1 MGSSFRNRMAAV
13 GTVLFRMLPAAF
25 LCGCAVSCV
34 SVSPR
39 PGWVRTG
46 KSDDGLYRYRLGTA
60 ERAASE
66 ADAREAAYR
75 DASEKMRLDLPAP
88 LSAKPGEKAE
98 FRQTIRVPDGAYA
111 EKCVNGWNAWVLAG
125 FERAELESVRGG
137 IEQGNALAGQWAE
150 LMRLK
155 GQSRYAEAEALA
167 ARMTAGYGD
176 PLFPPVSMEVL
187 RQEGRRLT
195 DLKEEVELQAVWR
208 ELESAR
214 RGGDWAGARQRLA
227 TLESRTRSGLT
238 LPYDSGV
245 LRTLA
250 VKIDREERGALLS
263 GMWERVMGLERSG
276 DAQGALVLARQIQ
289 GEAAQADGLRFSLE
303 ELDLKTAD
311 LLAGLGRPNEARS
324 LYEALAE
331 KYPARRVEMDAQLAK
346 LPPAPK
352 AWPLKARW
360 KGGPVALF
368 CVVREKGAIRPFP
381 ELAGNLAGEFSK
393 AEMLS
398 VDLCGRMDS
407 TQLAAFFERGETGGL
422 SKAAEAADARVILTV
437 LYDVGPAPPADSL
450 NIVDTRVRFSVRR
463 PNGAPAYEDQF
474 KGVSGG
480 LTPSRWAENTAGTLL
495 DNRPDKYLIPKAPP
509 L

>member
-1 MGSSFRNRMAAV
+1 MAAA
-13 GTVLFRMLPAAF
+13 GAVLFRMLPAAF

-39 PGWVRTG
+39 PSWVRTG
-46 KSDDGLYRYRLGTA
+46 KSDDGLYRYRLGAA
-60 ERAASE
+60 ERLDSE
-66 ADAREAAYR
+66 ADAREAAYW
-75 DASEKMRLDLPAP
+75 DAAEKMRLDLPAP

-111 EKCVNGWNAWVLAG
+111 EKSGKGWSAWVLTG
-125 FERAELESVRGG
+125 FERAELASLRRG
-137 IEQGNALAGQWAE
+137 IVQGNVLAGQWAE

-155 GQSRYAEAEALA
+155 GQGRYAEAEALA

-176 PLFPPVSMEVL
+176 PLFPPSSLEAL
-187 RQEGRRLT
+187 SQEGRRLT

-227 TLESRTRSGLT
+227 ALEGRYRSGLT
-238 LPYDSGV
+238 LPYDSGG
-245 LRTLA
+245 LKTLA
-250 VKIDREERGALLS
+250 VKIDREERGARLS
-263 GMWERVMGLERSG
+263 GLWERVSGLERSG
-276 DAQGALVLARQIQ
+276 DAQEALALAKQIQ
-289 GEAAQADGLRFSLE
+289 AEAAQADGLRFSLE
-303 ELDLKTAD
+303 ELDLKAAD
-311 LLAGLGRPNEARS
+311 LLAGLGRANEARS

-331 KYPARRVEMDAQLAK
+331 KNPIRQVDWESRLAK

-360 KGGPVALF
+360 KGGPVALI
-368 CVVREKGAIRPFP
+368 CGVRENGAIRPFP
-381 ELAGNLAGEFSK
+381 ELAGKLAGEFSK

-437 LYDVGPAPPADSL
+437 LYDVGPVPPADSL

-463 PNGAPAYEDQF
+463 SNGAPAYEDQF
-474 KGVSGG
+474 KAVSEG
-480 LTPSRWAENTAGTLL
+480 LTPSRWAENTTGTLL